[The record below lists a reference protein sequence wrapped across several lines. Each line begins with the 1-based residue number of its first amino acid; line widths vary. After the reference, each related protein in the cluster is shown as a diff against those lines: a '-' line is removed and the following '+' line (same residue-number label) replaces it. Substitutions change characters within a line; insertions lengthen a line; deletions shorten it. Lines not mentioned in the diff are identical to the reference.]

1 MIEPSTNIRL
11 LQDVPLSPIYKHTIR
26 FNSASEQS
34 TYFIQK
40 TKHTLTKQTYQ
51 RVNRGYARVGLS
63 ADDCY
68 DCNYMM
74 FRNTAYGS
82 KWFYAFITAVEYV
95 NDHCCEIAFQI
106 DVMQTWL
113 FDITVKECMVVR
125 EHATDDT
132 IGANILPE
140 PVKLGEHKSYNRG
153 FINVITPLGVIVAI
167 SDSQKSVGGNLFEGV
182 FTGCTYYGY
191 NTSDQGDLEALKIM
205 LLDYVQS
212 PDSIVGMWMC
222 PVAFMGTRNDKH
234 EIKSTAKGYSYT
246 TAEGDVP
253 SISEKNSIDG
263 YQPKNNKLYTYP
275 YNYLMLDNGSD
286 NSLVLR
292 YEFFENLTPILRIEG
307 TKNAPVRCSVYPVKY
322 KHYGNRPYRMESLTM
337 GDYPMCS
344 WNNDAYKVWLA
355 QNSYP
360 RQVKMAQSVVNSV
373 VGATASLATFGTAL
387 SNAELYSGEHKAQHI
402 QSATNSANL
411 GLATGFMGAI
421 MNPANEVINQN
432 LSEYSASIQADPIKG
447 TVGNSN
453 LLISQEQNAIYYSRM
468 TIPYEYAKYI
478 DDYFSCYGYATNQLK
493 VPNIFNGNEYCRPHW
508 NYLQTSGA
516 IVYGALPASD
526 TQLISTILDNGITF
540 WMNADEVGDY
550 SKNNKM
556 PT

>member
-1 MIEPSTNIRL
+1 MIEPNTNIRL
-11 LQDVPLSPIYKHTIR
+11 LQGIPLSPTYKHTIR
-26 FNSASEQS
+26 FSSASEQS

-51 RVNRGYARVGLS
+51 RINRGYARVGLS
-63 ADDCY
+63 ADECY

-125 EHATDDT
+125 EHSSSDN
-132 IGANILPE
+132 IGHNILPE
-140 PVKLGEHKSYNRG
+140 PVQLGEYKSSERG
-153 FINVITPLGVIVAI
+153 SINVITPLGVIVAI

-191 NTSDQGDLEALKIM
+191 NTSDQGDLEALKIK

-222 PVAFMGTRNDKH
+222 PVTFMGTRNSEH
-234 EIKSTAKGYSYT
+234 EISSTNKGYSFT
-246 TAEGDVP
+246 TAEGDIPVL
-253 SISEKNSIDG
+253 SG
-263 YQPKNNKLYTYP
+263 YVALDNYTPKNKKLYTYP

-292 YEFFENLTPILRIEG
+292 YEFFKKYAPIIRIEG
-307 TKNAPVRCSVYPVKY
+307 TKNAPVRCSVYPMNY
-322 KHYGNRPYRMESLTM
+322 KGYGDNPYRPESLTM

-360 RQVKMAQSVVNSV
+360 RQVKMAQTVINNVVGGVSGATGSAVSNNALGGVNSI
-373 VGATASLATFGTAL
+373 GNSL
-387 SNAELYSGEHKAQHI
+387 
-402 QSATNSANL
+402 
-411 GLATGFMGAI
+411 
-421 MNPANEVINQN
+421 MNIANEQINQN
-432 LSEYSASIQADPIKG
+432 LSDYTASIQADPIKG
-447 TVGNSN
+447 TIGNSN
-453 LLISQEQNAIYYSRM
+453 LLISQGQNAIFYSRM
-468 TIPYEYAKYI
+468 TVNYENARSI
-478 DDYFSCYGYATNQLK
+478 DNFFTCFGYATNRLK
-493 VPNIFNGNEYCRPHW
+493 VPNVFKGSSFRRPHW
-508 NYLQTSGA
+508 NYVQTNGA
-516 IVYGALPASD
+516 IVYGTLPSSD
-526 TQLISTILDNGITF
+526 TALFSNILNSGITF
-540 WMNADEVGDY
+540 WEKPDEIGDY
-550 SKNNKM
+550 SLDNS

>member
-11 LQDVPLSPIYKHTIR
+11 LQGIPLSSTYKHTIR
-26 FNSASEQS
+26 FSSASEQS
-34 TYFIQK
+34 TYFKQK
-40 TKHTLTKQTYQ
+40 TKHTLSKQTYQ

-113 FDITVKECMVVR
+113 FDVTVKECMVVR
-125 EHATDDT
+125 EHSSSDD
-132 IGANILPE
+132 IGHNILPE
-140 PVKLGEHKSYNRG
+140 PVQLGEYKSSERG
-153 FINVITPLGVIVAI
+153 SINVITPLGVIVAI

-191 NTSDQGDLEALKIM
+191 NTSDQGDLEALKIK

-222 PVAFMGTRNDKH
+222 PVTFMGTRNSEH
-234 EIKSTAKGYSYT
+234 EISSTDKGYSFT
-246 TAEGDVP
+246 TAEGDIPVLTGDVALD
-253 SISEKNSIDG
+253 N
-263 YQPKNNKLYTYP
+263 YTPKNKKLYTYP

-292 YEFFENLTPILRIEG
+292 YEFFKKYSPIIRIEG
-307 TKNAPVRCSVYPVKY
+307 TKNAPVRCSVYPMQY
-322 KHYGNRPYRMESLTM
+322 KGYGDNPYRPESLTM

-373 VGATASLATFGTAL
+373 VGATASLASYGTAL
-387 SNAELYSGEHKAQHI
+387 ANADLYTGKNKASHI
-402 QSATNSANL
+402 QSATNTANL
-411 GLATGFMGAI
+411 GLLSGITNAV
-421 MNPANEVINQN
+421 MNPMNEYINQT
-432 LSEYSASIQADPIKG
+432 LSNYNASIQADPIKG
-447 TVGNSN
+447 TIGNSN
-453 LLISQEQNAIYYSRM
+453 LLISQKQNAIFYSRM
-468 TIPYEYAKYI
+468 TVNYENARSI
-478 DDYFSCYGYATNQLK
+478 DNFFTCFGYATNRLK
-493 VPNIFNGNEYCRPHW
+493 VPNVFKGSSFRRPHW
-508 NYLQTSGA
+508 NYVQTNGA
-516 IVYGALPASD
+516 IVYGTLPASD
-526 TQLISTILDNGITF
+526 TSLFSNILNGGITF
-540 WMNADEVGDY
+540 WENPDEIGDY
-550 SKNNKM
+550 SLDNS
-556 PT
+556 PV

>member
-11 LQDVPLSPIYKHTIR
+11 LQGCPLSPTYKHTIR

-113 FDITVKECMVVR
+113 FDVTVKECMVVR
-125 EHATDDT
+125 EHSSKDE
-132 IGANILPE
+132 IGHNILPE
-140 PVKLGEHKSYNRG
+140 PVQLGEYKSSERG
-153 FINVITPLGVIVAI
+153 SINVITPLGVIVAI

-191 NTSDQGDLEALKIM
+191 NTSDQGDLEALKIK

-222 PVAFMGTRNDKH
+222 PVTFMGTRNSDH
-234 EIKSTAKGYSYT
+234 EISSTAKGYSFT
-246 TAEGDVP
+246 TTEGDIPVLTDTVALD
-253 SISEKNSIDG
+253 N
-263 YQPKNNKLYTYP
+263 YTPKNKKLYTYP

-292 YEFFENLTPILRIEG
+292 YEFFKKYSPIIRIEG
-307 TKNAPVRCSVYPVKY
+307 TKNAPVRCSVYPMNY
-322 KHYGNRPYRMESLTM
+322 KGYGDNPYRPESLTM

-373 VGATASLATFGTAL
+373 VGATASLSSYGTDLA
-387 SNAELYSGEHKAQHI
+387 NADLYMGKNKPSHV

-411 GLATGFMGAI
+411 GLVSGITNAV
-421 MNPANEVINQN
+421 MNPMNEYINQT
-432 LSEYSASIQADPIKG
+432 LSNYSASIQADPIKG

-453 LLISQEQNAIYYSRM
+453 LLISQGQNAIFYSRM
-468 TIPYEYAKYI
+468 TVNYENARSI
-478 DDYFSCYGYATNQLK
+478 DNFFSCFGYATNRLK
-493 VPNIFNGNEYCRPHW
+493 VPNVFKGSSFRRPHW
-508 NYLQTSGA
+508 NYVQTNGA
-516 IVYGALPASD
+516 IVYGTMPSSD
-526 TQLISTILDNGITF
+526 TALFSNILNSGITF
-540 WMNADEVGDY
+540 WEKPDEIGDY
-550 SKNNKM
+550 SLDNS

>member
-11 LQDVPLSPIYKHTIR
+11 LQDVPLSPTYKHTIR

-51 RVNRGYARVGLS
+51 RVNRGYVRVGLS

-82 KWFYAFITAVEYV
+82 KWFYAFITTVEYV

-106 DVMQTWL
+106 DVLQTWL
-113 FDITVKECMVVR
+113 FDVTIKECMVVR
-125 EHATDDT
+125 EHSSSDQ
-132 IGANILPE
+132 IGHNILPE
-140 PVKLGEHKSYNRG
+140 PVQLGEYKSSERG
-153 FINVITPLGVIVAI
+153 SINVITPLGVIVAI

-191 NTSDQGDLEALKIM
+191 NTSDQGDLEALKIK

-222 PVAFMGTRNDKH
+222 PVTFMGTRNSEH
-234 EIKSTAKGYSYT
+234 EISSTAKGYSFT
-246 TAEGDVP
+246 TAEGDIPVLTDTVALD
-253 SISEKNSIDG
+253 N
-263 YQPKNNKLYTYP
+263 YTPKNKKLYTYP

-292 YEFFENLTPILRIEG
+292 YEFFKKYSPIIRIEG
-307 TKNAPVRCSVYPVKY
+307 TKNAPVRCSVYPMNY
-322 KHYGNRPYRMESLTM
+322 KGYGDNPYRPESLTM

-360 RQVKMAQSVVNSV
+360 RQVKMAQSVVNSI
-373 VGATASLATFGTAL
+373 VGTTASLASFGTAL
-387 SNAELYSGEHKAQHI
+387 ANADLYTGENKASHTQV
-402 QSATNSANL
+402 ATNTASL
-411 GLATGFMGAI
+411 GLLSGITNAV
-421 MNPANEVINQN
+421 MNPMNEYINQT
-432 LSEYSASIQADPIKG
+432 LSKYNASIEADPIKG
-447 TVGNSN
+447 TIGNSN
-453 LLISQEQNAIYYSRM
+453 LLISQGQNAIFYSRM
-468 TIPYEYAKYI
+468 SVNYENARSI
-478 DDYFSCYGYATNQLK
+478 DNFFTCFGYATNRLK
-493 VPNIFNGNEYCRPHW
+493 VPNVFKGSSFRRPHW
-508 NYLQTSGA
+508 NYVQTNGA
-516 IVYGALPASD
+516 IVYGTMPSSD
-526 TQLISTILDNGITF
+526 TALFSNILNSGITF
-540 WMNADEVGDY
+540 WEKPDEIGDY
-550 SKNNKM
+550 SLDNS